1 GSLDA
6 SEFLHQDR
14 LLPEYFDIP
23 ARTASLLARTRENG
37 GRIIAVG
44 TSAARALTTVRKGG
58 EYRSGSGF
66 TSIFIDQDTDT
77 GLDGIVTGMND
88 PTTSHLLLIS
98 AFADLS
104 LIRGSY
110 ESANEHGFH
119 WHEFGDISLIL
130 SS

>member
-1 GSLDA
+1 KIL
-6 SEFLHQDR
+6 R
-14 LLPEYFDIP
+14 KLPEYFDIP
-23 ARTASLLARTRENG
+23 ERTASLLARTRENG